1 MLDNPNKYL
10 ILLIIVDLII
20 YIVCCLF
27 IKQRK
32 ESSYISIRSPS
43 LLIITNMSNFCI
55 IFFLILSKITESYFL
70 SIFYYIFRFTMLF
83 SIILRYERIF
93 VCMRINFE
101 TFCHKRYM
109 LKEKFYVRIL
119 MGLCIILFIF
129 IIIANAVNNKCFELK
144 LFPGVLNKSQI
155 YVWIYWNFFEQIILA
170 TYIFRIFIHNLK
182 YVLFLESYLLLIIMF
197 LFSNLSTF
205 IFLKQNN
212 DNDIF
217 LYISLIINYVY
228 LIINGF
234 LPIFM
239 SFCAEVNII
248 YSFTPKLINNLYL
261 FLANEE
267 CYISFNNYL
276 IKKNDNSPFL
286 LKLYTYIMKYKLDII
301 LNISK
306 REKLEEANDLYNN
319 YIIANAE
326 QIDQVVLQKV
336 KDKCQI
342 LKLNSCNRDIFND
355 GLQYAYNELNLI
367 FSQYKN
373 SEDFSK
379 IYTKITNNSFI
390 QCKLLNAGL
399 INKF

>member
-1 MLDNPNKYL
+1 
-10 ILLIIVDLII
+10 
-20 YIVCCLF
+20 
-27 IKQRK
+27 
-32 ESSYISIRSPS
+32 
-43 LLIITNMSNFCI
+43 
-55 IFFLILSKITESYFL
+55 
-70 SIFYYIFRFTMLF
+70 
-83 SIILRYERIF
+83 
-93 VCMRINFE
+93 
-101 TFCHKRYM
+101 
-109 LKEKFYVRIL
+109 
-119 MGLCIILFIF
+119 
-129 IIIANAVNNKCFELK
+129 
-144 LFPGVLNKSQI
+144 
-155 YVWIYWNFFEQIILA
+155 
-170 TYIFRIFIHNLK
+170 
-182 YVLFLESYLLLIIMF
+182 MF
-197 LFSNLSTF
+197 LFSNLATF